1 MNRLFTILMGG
12 VMALSSV
19 VVKAQTT
26 QVTDYG
32 FQISAIGSTSGAF
45 YKPGLTFPVGTKTY
59 VPLLGIDSYSNTNS
73 PVCRLSLNDV
83 NSIVIYYSNATPSS
97 GKKLQLRPICKDSEG
112 NIVNTVYD
120 VVTSDATT
128 TQQTYS
134 FTFKNNTSLA
144 ACDSLMNCVLVNV
157 SAITIDSAYYVM
169 SDGSKLPVVYPTAVQ
184 TLVSNYATAPVTLFV
199 KKRYA
204 GFQLMQGSSAK
215 AETCAASDGITHY
228 IFNVDKSLTS
238 DLSAFKFEAGSSTNR
253 TAFSG
258 ETTDFVYS
266 NTDFASFY
274 VRHISVIPTT
284 GAQIGWITIN
294 SITGYKNCVDL
305 DASATT
311 NATMLSGLTSGAD
324 YAVTINRAVSANQW
338 TAMVLPYAL
347 SQDQLKAV
355 FGIDAQVATYT
366 GATTSG
372 DNTTLNFTTTT
383 DAIAAG
389 TPFLLYAT
397 QAATSLPLQYGE
409 TTATI
414 NSVTSDGFTFTG
426 TFDANTSLSAGTVY
440 VATGNQLKTISDDGT
455 IAGFRAYIVPN
466 TTSPAKT
473 FSISVDGTTT
483 TISNVSVAPA
493 RQRAGVYSLDG
504 RYVGLITDG
513 LQPGIYVSN
522 GRKFI
527 VK

>member
-1 MNRLFTILMGG
+1 
-12 VMALSSV
+12 MALSSV
-19 VVKAQTT
+19 AVKAQTT
-26 QVTDYG
+26 KVTDYG
-32 FQISAIGSTSGAF
+32 FQISAIGSTNGAF
-45 YKPGLTFPVGTKTY
+45 YKPGLTFPVSGKYY
-59 VPLLGIDSYSNTNS
+59 VPLLGIDNNSNSNS
-73 PVCRLSLNDV
+73 PVCHLSLSDV
-83 NSIVIYYSNATPSS
+83 DSIVIHYSNATPS
-97 GKKLQLRPICKDSEG
+97 GKKLQLRPICKDNKGTIGVYVEL
-112 NIVNTVYD
+112 NTD
-120 VVTSDATT
+120 VSTP
-128 TQQTYS
+128 Q
-134 FTFKNNTSLA
+134 TFKFKFKSNTKIA

-169 SDGSKLPVVYPTAVQ
+169 SDGSKMPVVYPTAVQ

-228 IFNVDKSLTS
+228 IINVDKSLTS
-238 DLSAFKFEAGSSTNR
+238 DLFAFKLEAGSSANR

-266 NTDFASFY
+266 GTDIAKFY
-274 VRHISVIPTT
+274 VRHISKIPTT

-294 SITGYKNCVDL
+294 SITGYKGCVSL
-305 DASATT
+305 DASLET
-311 NATMLSGLTSGAD
+311 NASTLSGLKSGSA
-324 YAVTINRAVSANQW
+324 YAVTVSRSVTANQW
-338 TAMVLPYAL
+338 TGMVLPYAMTR
-347 SQDQLKAV
+347 QQLETV
-355 FGIDAQVATYT
+355 FGTDVQVATFT

-473 FSISVDGTTT
+473 FTLSVDATTT
-483 TISNVSVAPA
+483 AISNVSVAPA

-504 RYVGLITDG
+504 RCMGLTTEG
-513 LQPGIYVSN
+513 LRPGVYIKN

>member
-1 MNRLFTILMGG
+1 
-12 VMALSSV
+12 MALSSV

-169 SDGSKLPVVYPTAVQ
+169 SDGSKMPLIYPTAVQ

-228 IFNVDKSLTS
+228 IINVDKSLTS
-238 DLSAFKFEAGSSTNR
+238 DLFAFKLEAGSSANR

-258 ETTDFVYS
+258 GTTDFVYS
-266 NTDFASFY
+266 GTDIAKFY
-274 VRHISVIPTT
+274 VRHISKIPTT

-294 SITGYKNCVDL
+294 SITGYKGCVSL
-305 DASATT
+305 DASLET
-311 NATMLSGLTSGAD
+311 NASTLSGLKSGSA
-324 YAVTINRAVSANQW
+324 YAVTVSRSVTANQW
-338 TAMVLPYAL
+338 TGMVLPYAMT
-347 SQDQLKAV
+347 QEQLKTV
-355 FGIDAQVATYT
+355 FGSDAQVATFT

-383 DAIAAG
+383 DDIAGG

-397 QAATSLPLQYGE
+397 QNVTSLPLNYGE
-409 TTATI
+409 VASAVSPVTA
-414 NSVTSDGFTFTG
+414 DGYTFTG
-426 TFDANTSLSAGTVY
+426 TFDANTAVAAGTVY
-440 VATGNQLKTISDDGT
+440 LATGNLLKTIQDGGGT

-466 TTSPAKT
+466 TSSPAKT
-473 FSISVDGTTT
+473 FSLSVDATTT
-483 TISNVSVAPA
+483 AISNVSVAPA

-504 RYVGLITDG
+504 RCMGLTTEG
-513 LQPGIYVSN
+513 LRPGVYIKN

>member
-1 MNRLFTILMGG
+1 
-12 VMALSSV
+12 MALSSV

-228 IFNVDKSLTS
+228 IIKADRSLTS
-238 DLSAFKFEAGSSTNR
+238 DLKAFQFEADNKDHR
-253 TAFSG
+253 TVFSG
-258 ETTDFVYS
+258 ETSDFVYS
-266 NTDFASFY
+266 NTDFTTFS
-274 VRHISVIPTT
+274 VRHISPFPKT

-294 SITGYKNCVDL
+294 SIEGYKGCVSL
-305 DASATT
+305 DESQANASA
-311 NATMLSGLTSGAD
+311 LSALKSGSD
-324 YAVTINRAVSANQW
+324 YAVTINRSVTANQW
-338 TAMVLPYAL
+338 TGMVLPYAITR
-347 SQDQLKAV
+347 QQLETV
-355 FGIDAQVATYT
+355 FGTDVQLATFT

-383 DAIAAG
+383 DDIAAG

-397 QAATSLPLQYGE
+397 QNVTSLPLNYGE
-409 TTATI
+409 VASAVSPVTA
-414 NSVTSDGFTFTG
+414 DGYTFTG
-426 TFDANTSLSAGTVY
+426 TFDANTALAAGTVY
-440 VATGNQLKTISDDGT
+440 LATGNELKTIQDGGGT

-473 FSISVDGTTT
+473 FTLSVDATTT
-483 TISNVSVAPA
+483 AISNVSVAPA
-493 RQRAGVYSLDG
+493 RQRAKVYSLDG
-504 RYVGLITDG
+504 RYVGLTTDG
-513 LQPGIYVSN
+513 LRPGIYVSN

>member
-1 MNRLFTILMGG
+1 
-12 VMALSSV
+12 MALSSV

-26 QVTDYG
+26 KVTDYG
-32 FQISAIGSTSGAF
+32 FQISTIGSTNGAF
-45 YKPGLTFPVGTKTY
+45 YKPGLTFPVSGKNY
-59 VPLLGIDSYSNTNS
+59 VPLLGIDSNSNSNS
-73 PVCRLSLNDV
+73 PVCHLSLSDV
-83 NSIVIYYSNATPSS
+83 DSIVIHYSNATPS
-97 GKKLQLRPICKDSEG
+97 GKKLQLRPICKDNKG
-112 NIVNTVYD
+112 TIVNGVYVELNTD
-120 VVTSDATT
+120 VSTP
-128 TQQTYS
+128 QS
-134 FTFKNNTSLA
+134 FKYKFKSNTKIA

-258 ETTDFVYS
+258 GTTDFVYS
-266 NTDFASFY
+266 GTDIAKFY
-274 VRHISVIPTT
+274 VRHISKIPTT
-284 GAQIGWITIN
+284 GAQIGWITVN
-294 SITGYKNCVDL
+294 SITGYKNCVSL
-305 DASATT
+305 DASLET
-311 NATMLSGLTSGAD
+311 NASALSGLKSGSA
-324 YAVTINRAVSANQW
+324 YAVTVSRSVTANQW
-338 TAMVLPYAL
+338 TGMVLPYAMTR
-347 SQDQLKAV
+347 QQLETV
-355 FGIDAQVATYT
+355 FGTDVQVATFT

-440 VATGNQLKTISDDGT
+440 VATGNQLKTIQDGGGT

-473 FSISVDGTTT
+473 FTLSVDGTTT

-513 LQPGIYVSN
+513 LQPGVYIKN

>member
-1 MNRLFTILMGG
+1 
-12 VMALSSV
+12 MALSSV

-32 FQISAIGSTSGAF
+32 FQISTIGSTNGAF
-45 YKPGLTFPVGTKTY
+45 YKPGLTFPVSGKNY
-59 VPLLGIDSYSNTNS
+59 VPLLGIDNKSNSNS
-73 PVCRLSLNDV
+73 PVCHLSLSDV
-83 NSIVIYYSNATPSS
+83 DSIVIHYSNATPS
-97 GKKLQLRPICKDSEG
+97 GKKLQLRPICKDNKG
-112 NIVNTVYD
+112 TIVNDVYVELNTD
-120 VVTSDATT
+120 VSTP
-128 TQQTYS
+128 Q
-134 FTFKNNTSLA
+134 TFKFKFKSNTKIA

-169 SDGSKLPVVYPTAVQ
+169 SDGSKMPVVYPTAVQ

-228 IFNVDKSLTS
+228 IINVDKSLTS
-238 DLSAFKFEAGSSTNR
+238 DLSAFKLEANSAANR

-294 SITGYKNCVDL
+294 SITGYKGCVSL
-305 DASATT
+305 DESQANASA
-311 NATMLSGLTSGAD
+311 LSALKSGSD
-324 YAVTINRAVSANQW
+324 YAVTINRSVTANQW
-338 TAMVLPYAL
+338 TGMVLPYAMTR
-347 SQDQLKAV
+347 QQLETV
-355 FGIDAQVATYT
+355 FGTDVQVATFT

-383 DAIAAG
+383 DDIAAG

-397 QAATSLPLQYGE
+397 QNVTSLPLEYGE
-409 TTATI
+409 VTAAV
-414 NSVTSDGFTFTG
+414 NAVTADGYTFTG
-426 TFDANTSLSAGTVY
+426 TFDANTAVAAGTVY
-440 VATGNQLKTISDDGT
+440 LATGNLLKTIQDGGGT

-466 TTSPAKT
+466 TSSPAKT
-473 FSISVDGTTT
+473 FSLSVDATTT
-483 TISNVSVAPA
+483 AISNVSVAPA
-493 RQRAGVYSLDG
+493 RQRAKVYSLDG
-504 RYVGLITDG
+504 RYVGLTTDG
-513 LQPGIYVSN
+513 LRPGIYVSN

>member
-19 VVKAQTT
+19 AVKAQTT

-32 FQISAIGSTSGAF
+32 FQINAIGASNGAF
-45 YKPGLTFPVGTKTY
+45 YKPGLTFPVSGKTY
-59 VPLLGIDSYSNTNS
+59 VPLLGVDSNS
-73 PVCRLSLNDV
+73 KSSSVCRLSLSDV
-83 NSIVIYYSNATPSS
+83 DSIVIHYSSATPS
-97 GKKLQLRPICKDSEG
+97 GKKLQLRPICRYSADST
-112 NIVNTVYD
+112 VNNVYVPLNTD
-120 VVTSDATT
+120 VSAP
-128 TQQTYS
+128 QS
-134 FTFKNNTSLA
+134 FKYRFKSNTKIA

-157 SAITIDSAYYVM
+157 KGITIDSAYYVM
-169 SDGSKLPVVYPTAVQ
+169 RDGTHMPVIYPTAVN

-199 KKRYA
+199 KKRYS
-204 GFQLMQGSSAK
+204 GFQLMNGSSTT

-228 IFNVDKSLTS
+228 IINVDKSLTS

-311 NATMLSGLTSGAD
+311 NATMLSGLASGAD

-355 FGIDAQVATYT
+355 FGTDAQVATYT

-372 DNTTLNFTTTT
+372 DDTTLNFTTTT

-440 VATGNQLKTISDDGT
+440 VATGNQLKTISDDGGT
-455 IAGFRAYIVPN
+455 IAGFRAYLVPTS
-466 TTSPAKT
+466 TTSAKAFT
-473 FSISVDGTTT
+473 LSVDGTTT
-483 TISNVSVAPA
+483 TISNINASQKVQPIK
-493 RQRAGVYSLDG
+493 VYSLDG
-504 RYVGLITDG
+504 RYVGNTTSG
-513 LQPGIYVSN
+513 LRQGVYISN
-522 GRKFI
+522 GRKVI

>member
-1 MNRLFTILMGG
+1 M
-12 VMALSSV
+12 
-19 VVKAQTT
+19 
-26 QVTDYG
+26 D
-32 FQISAIGSTSGAF
+32 
-45 YKPGLTFPVGTKTY
+45 
-59 VPLLGIDSYSNTNS
+59 
-73 PVCRLSLNDV
+73 
-83 NSIVIYYSNATPSS
+83 SIVIHYSNATPS
-97 GKKLQLRPICKDSEG
+97 GKKLQLRPICKDNKGTIDNGVYVEL
-112 NIVNTVYD
+112 NTD
-120 VVTSDATT
+120 VSTP
-128 TQQTYS
+128 Q
-134 FTFKNNTSLA
+134 TFKFKFKSDTKIA

-169 SDGSKLPVVYPTAVQ
+169 TDGTRMPVIYPTAVN

-228 IFNVDKSLTS
+228 IINVDKSLTS
-238 DLSAFKFEAGSSTNR
+238 DLSAFKLEANSAANR

-311 NATMLSGLTSGAD
+311 NTTMLSGLTSGAD

-355 FGIDAQVATYT
+355 FGTDAQVATFT

-372 DNTTLNFTTTT
+372 DNTRLNFATTAE
-383 DAIAAG
+383 DIAAG

-397 QAATSLPLQYGE
+397 QDVKSLPLIYGKP
-409 TTATI
+409 TATV
-414 NSVTSDGFTFTG
+414 SPVTKDGLTFTG
-426 TFDANTSLSAGTVY
+426 TFDTNTAVAAGTVY
-440 VATGNQLKTISDDGT
+440 LATGNKMKTIQDGGGT

-473 FSISVDGTTT
+473 FTLSVDATTT
-483 TISNVSVAPA
+483 AIGNVSVSPA
-493 RQRAGVYSLDG
+493 QQQAKIFSIDG
-504 RYVGLITDG
+504 RYMGLTTDG
-513 LQPGIYVSN
+513 LRPGIYVSN